1 MISYVAEQQIE
12 RKKDFT
18 HGRPGIEDTSVRP
31 QSKIFVSKALQMMT
45 GLLIDY
51 HFVF

>member
-12 RKKDFT
+12 K

-31 QSKIFVSKALQMMT
+31 QSKIFVSEALQIMT
-45 GLLIDY
+45 GFFGSL
-51 HFVF
+51 